1 MHLVVNKIKSESK
14 VNRNLLITVLLN
26 IFISI
31 AELIGGILSNSL
43 ALISDAIHNFSD
55 GLAIAITYASQ
66 KISNKQSNQSNTF
79 GYKRIQ
85 ILSALF
91 NAVTLIAICIFL
103 LFEAYQRFLNP
114 EPVQSVPMFIV
125 ASIGLI
131 ANIIGVFLLKDKGII
146 INEPSVVAVNNKTG
160 QILAIGEEAKK
171 MVGKTPSYI
180 TATRPLVN
188 GVISDFEVTEQML
201 KYFIEKASASSKKLF
216 GIGGFSRVI
225 IGIPCGVTEVERK
238 AVRDAAKNAGA
249 RTVFLIE
256 EPLASA
262 IGAKLQ
268 IQEAGGNFIVDI
280 GGGTTEVAVISLGG
294 IVVSRSLRVAGDKL
308 NDDIIQ
314 FAQKEYKLLIGE
326 RTAEHIK
333 ISIGSAMPSKEK
345 KEMAMRGRNLVTGLP
360 EEVVIFNDDVQRAL
374 ERSVRQIV
382 SAIKTTIE
390 ETPPELLADV
400 MTDGIF
406 LAGGGSMLKDLDVL
420 ISKETKMPCK
430 IVDDPLT
437 SVVRG
442 AGIALENIETLSEVM
457 SKDNEEEAF
466 T

>member
-1 MHLVVNKIKSESK
+1 MLKK
-14 VNRNLLITVLLN
+14 LLSFL
-26 IFISI
+26 SI
-31 AELIGGILSNSL
+31 DMAIDLGTANSL
-43 ALISDAIHNFSD
+43 V
-55 GLAIAITYASQ
+55 Y
-66 KISNKQSNQSNTF
+66 
-79 GYKRIQ
+79 
-85 ILSALF
+85 
-91 NAVTLIAICIFL
+91 V
-103 LFEAYQRFLNP
+103 
-114 EPVQSVPMFIV
+114 
-125 ASIGLI
+125 
-131 ANIIGVFLLKDKGII
+131 KDKGII

-160 QILAIGEEAKK
+160 QVLAIGEEAKK
-171 MVGKTPSYI
+171 MVGRTPSYI

-201 KYFIEKASASSKKLF
+201 KYFIEKAAASTNRLLKF
-216 GIGGFSRVI
+216 GSFPRVI

-262 IGAKLQ
+262 IGAKLA

-294 IVVSRSLRVAGDKL
+294 IVTSRSLRVAGDKL

-326 RTAEHIK
+326 RTAELIK
-333 ISIGSAMPSKEK
+333 INIGSAIPTKEK

-360 EEVVIFNDDVQRAL
+360 EEVVVFNDDVQRAL
-374 ERSVRQIV
+374 ERSVRQIIT
-382 SAIKTTIE
+382 AIKTTIE

-400 MTDGIF
+400 MSDGIY
-406 LAGGGSMLKDLDVL
+406 LAGGGSLLRGLDVL

-430 IVDDPLT
+430 VVDDPLT

-442 AGIALENIETLSEVM
+442 AGMALENIETLSEVM
-457 SKDNEEEAF
+457 SKDNSEEAF
-466 T
+466 G